1 MVNRIGGLASGMD
14 IDGLVEK
21 LMKAEKVPLNK
32 LYQKKQT
39 YEWQRDSYRD
49 VNKQIKA
56 FDDFLSKEMLLQKD
70 LWKKTTTSS
79 NNAIS
84 ATATTSKDGASLDIS
99 AVSQLAT
106 STRRVGNIGTTLSG
120 GGAIT
125 KSTTLEDIGVT
136 GDQTIE
142 MKVLQKDGTFK
153 DVNLSFKQTDTI
165 DSVISKLNNGT
176 GLSAFYD
183 QRSGQIS
190 ITTEATGTGGE
201 LELKEGGTTQTIQD
215 VNLYV
220 TKDSAGIFQ
229 KLGFGGNPDLSHS
242 GGESNPA
249 NALNTNGQNAKLTVN
264 GIEIERSSNTFDL
277 NGFTITLNDTYTGTK
292 PISITTKTDSDHL
305 FNQIKKFVDTY
316 NGLVESLNNI
326 TNEKKYRDYAPL
338 TDEQKADME
347 KSDIEKWEE
356 KAKSG
361 ILRSDSMIRSGLSAL
376 RSNMYEKGGSTNSEL
391 DTLYEFGITTTKDYS
406 DGGKLKIDD
415 EKLRAAIAK
424 DPEAVVKTFTNT
436 VTNNNPGEAGVVQ
449 KLRSSMSTFTT
460 NIEKKAGKATMTE
473 QNYSIGKNLLDVDSR
488 INTWKVKLENIE
500 QRYWKQFT
508 AMEQAIN
515 KSNQQSSMFMQ
526 GAGGGF

>member
-1 MVNRIGGLASGMD
+1 MVNRVGGLASGMD

-21 LMKAEKVPLNK
+21 LMKAEKAPLNK

-39 YEWQRDSYRD
+39 YEWQRDAYRD

-56 FDDFLSKEMLLQKD
+56 FNDFLSKEMLYQKD
-70 LWKKTTTSS
+70 LWKKTTTS
-79 NNAIS
+79 NNDAIS
-84 ATATTSKDGASLDIS
+84 ATATTAKEGASLDIAS
-99 AVSQLAT
+99 VTQLAT
-106 STRRVGNIGTTLSG
+106 STRRVGNVGTTLSG

-125 KSTTLEDIGVT
+125 KSTTLADLGVA

-142 MKVLQKDGTFK
+142 MKVHQKDGTFK
-153 DVNLSFKQTDTI
+153 NVKLSFKETDTI
-165 DSVISKLNNGT
+165 NSVISELNNGN
-176 GLSAFYD
+176 GLKAFYD
-183 QRSGQIS
+183 ERSGQIS
-190 ITTEATGTGGE
+190 ITTEATGTGGKLE
-201 LELKEGGTTQTIQD
+201 LEQGGTTQTIED

-229 KLGFGGNPDLSHS
+229 KLGFGANPDLTHS
-242 GGESNPA
+242 DASNPA

-264 GIEIERSSNTFDL
+264 GIDIERSSNTFDL
-277 NGFTITLNDTYTGTK
+277 DGVTVTLNDTYTGTK

-316 NGLVESLNNI
+316 NGLVESLNSK
-326 TNEKKYRDYAPL
+326 TKEKKYRDYAPL

-347 KSDIEKWEE
+347 KSDIEKWDE

-376 RSNMYEKGGSTNSEL
+376 RSNLYEKGGSTNADL
-391 DTLYEFGITTTKDYS
+391 DTLYELGITTTKEYS
-406 DGGKLKIDD
+406 DGGKLEIDE

-436 VTNNNPGEAGVVQ
+436 VTDSNPGESGIVQ
-449 KLRSSMSTFTT
+449 KLRSSMNTFTT

-473 QNYSIGKNLLDVDSR
+473 QTYSLGKNLLDVDSR
-488 INTWKVKLENIE
+488 ISTWKVKLENIE
-500 QRYWKQFT
+500 QRYWNQFT
-508 AMEQAIN
+508 AMEKAIN
-515 KSNQQSSMFMQ
+515 KANQQSSIFMQ